1 MNFEKIN
8 LRLYLITSFLFM
20 VMLLLIG
27 KLVYIQWVEDNTLV
41 EIPKQ
46 VVRNFILE
54 PDRGDIYSSDGKI
67 LATSVYTYD
76 IRWDSKSPTEQL
88 FKTYKVELSKKLS
101 EILQQ
106 NQQDILSKLESA
118 RRLENRY
125 LSIAKKVDYQ
135 TMKKIKEL
143 PVFNR
148 GEISGGL
155 IIERKVER
163 KLPFEKYAARTIGYE
178 KQQPTGAFIKTG
190 IEGGYSQYL
199 RGEVGF
205 RLKKRIASGVWKPIS
220 DFEYRKPIPGGN
232 LYTTID
238 SYIQKTTH
246 EALDQQLKK
255 FEASYGTAVVMEVK
269 TGQIKAI
276 VNLTRNQ
283 DHTYSEKYNYALANA
298 YEPGSTFK
306 TFALMVA
313 MEDKKI
319 TPQTKVNI
327 GNGQLRFFNK
337 HTIRDSKRPKSPQL
351 TVSRVFETSSN
362 VGVVKLINDIY
373 GEEPEKFLRRLSSMG
388 IDKPLGLNILGEPS
402 PYIPTPK
409 DQLWSKIS
417 LPWMSYGYGLSLT
430 PLQLLTFYNGIAN
443 DGQVIKPQFVK
454 SILRLGEE
462 SKIEFEKQIIN
473 PSMAS
478 KSTIENMQQ
487 MLKGVVEK
495 PWGTGHNIYSSTI
508 PIAGK
513 TGTSQENYNTDN
525 MNYISSFVGYFPVD
539 QPQYSIITVIFNP
552 NPKKGFYAT
561 TVAAPVV
568 QKVASK
574 IIPAIPEEVFLN
586 RRQITSV
593 ININEIQDPIIIPPL
608 IESQSISQEAVDVV
622 AAGQVSLESGREAVD
637 KAAKFLNKVGQKLGF
652 KVVPTVNRK
661 DKIVLFENQ

>member
-8 LRLYLITSFLFM
+8 LRLYLVTSFLFLA
-20 VMLLLIG
+20 MLLLIG

-46 VVRNFILE
+46 VVRNVILE

-67 LATSVYTYD
+67 LATSVYTYE
-76 IRWDSKSPTEQL
+76 IRWDSKSPSKKL
-88 FKTYKVELSKKLS
+88 FETYKVELSKKLS

-106 NQQDILSKLESA
+106 NPQDVLSKMESA
-118 RRLENRY
+118 RQLENRY
-125 LSIAKKVDYQ
+125 LLIAKKVDHH

-143 PVFNR
+143 PIFNR

-155 IIERKVER
+155 IVERKVER
-163 KLPFEKYAARTIGYE
+163 KLPLDKYAARTIGYE

-220 DFEYRKPIPGGN
+220 DSEYRKPIPGGN

-238 SYIQKTTH
+238 SHIQKTTH

-283 DHTYSEKYNYALANA
+283 DNTYSEKYNYALANA

-319 TPQTKVNI
+319 TPQTKVNV
-327 GNGQLRFFNK
+327 GNGQLSFFNK

-351 TVSRVFETSSN
+351 TVSRILETSSN
-362 VGVVKLINDIY
+362 VGVVKLVNDLY
-373 GEEPEKFLRRLSSMG
+373 GEEPEKFLRRLSSIG
-388 IDKPLGLNILGEPS
+388 IDKPLELDILGEPN

-443 DGQVIKPQFVK
+443 DGQVVKPQFVK
-454 SILRLGEE
+454 SVSRSGQE

-478 KSTIENMQQ
+478 KSTIESMQQ
-487 MLKGVVEK
+487 MLKDVVEK

-525 MNYISSFVGYFPVD
+525 MNYVASFVGYFPVD
-539 QPQYSIITVIFNP
+539 QPQYSMITVVFNP
-552 NPKKGFYAT
+552 NAKKGYYAT
-561 TVAAPVV
+561 RVAAPVV

-574 IIPAIPEEVFLN
+574 IIPAIPEEIFLN

-593 ININEIQDPIIIPPL
+593 INMNEVQEPIITPL
-608 IESQSISQEAVDVV
+608 TIEAQPTSQETVDVV
-622 AAGQVSLESGREAVD
+622 AAGQVSVESGREAVD
-637 KAAKFLNKVGQKLGF
+637 KATNFINEVGQKLGF